1 MTAVRVSLIGF
12 LFFALSGSLIYA
24 QDISVADGFYAYVPG
39 IHVEVLR
46 QESADT
52 PGICQGQLAPIEC
65 EMAPS
70 SGGLFGTW
78 PPPLGTDAAGAV
90 YYAVQA
96 GNDVL
101 DSGGT
106 KIGIDGRTI
115 LRDTV
120 NHSTEKLAV
129 LMRQLCLGGD
139 PCPIFKPTFAYQTPI
154 FDVSNGR
161 MVIEVHA
168 ENFSLNGTRT
178 SNQVGLIAIS
188 GLPTMFD
195 TLLTFTPG
203 GNLSALV
210 PGHPDGFRSADS
222 LQVWT
227 GALGTMPNWSLAQAL
242 ECSASGAS
250 GQVVTVT
257 DTLPDPVPGTGRYYL
272 TASKSGADRRLGRQY
287 MNGQYS
293 ARNPAGLPVCQ

>member
-1 MTAVRVSLIGF
+1 MTATRASLIGF
-12 LFFALSGSLIYA
+12 LFFSVSGTLVYA

-39 IHVEVLR
+39 VRVDVVR

-52 PGICQGQLAPIEC
+52 ACQGQFPPIEC
-65 EMAPS
+65 ELAS
-70 SGGLFGTW
+70 DEGGLFGPGT
-78 PPPLGTDAAGAV
+78 LGIDAAGSI
-90 YYAVQA
+90 YYTVQA
-96 GNDVL
+96 GNDVF

-115 LRDTV
+115 LRTSGNPAAQV
-120 NHSTEKLAV
+120 AV

-139 PCPIFKPTFAYQTPI
+139 PCPIYKPTFAYQTPI

-161 MVIEVHA
+161 VVVEVHA
-168 ENFSLNGTRT
+168 ENFSFANGTRT

-195 TLLTFTPG
+195 TLVTFTPG

-227 GALGTMPNWSLAQAL
+227 GPLGTMPDWSLAQAL
-242 ECSASGAS
+242 ACNASGAS
-250 GQVVTVT
+250 GQVVTVG
-257 DTLPDPVPGTGRYYL
+257 DALPDPAPGTGRYYL

-287 MNGQYS
+287 INGQYLP
-293 ARNPAGLPVCQ
+293 RNPAGLPACQ